1 MLDTPTT
8 IQGNPQPP
16 AEWFGRFCARL
27 AQLHPDIDPE
37 VTVDLAGQLWAVQGV
52 SPEAAADIV
61 STLMPDDER
70 HAA

>member
-16 AEWFGRFCARL
+16 ADWLGRFCARL
-27 AQLHPDIDPE
+27 AQLHPDADLE
-37 VTVDLAGQLWAVQGV
+37 TSYDLAGQLWAVQGV